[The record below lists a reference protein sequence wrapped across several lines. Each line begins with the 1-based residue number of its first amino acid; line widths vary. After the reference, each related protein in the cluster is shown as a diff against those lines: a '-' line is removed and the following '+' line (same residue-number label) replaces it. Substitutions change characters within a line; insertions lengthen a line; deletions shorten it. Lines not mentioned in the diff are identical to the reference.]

1 MAKRK
6 GVNKSKTVLEYWNQH
21 PKATAAEVAEALTK
35 QGIDITVNYIYTIR
49 AKSRKPAEKK
59 AAPQGA
65 AKAASQPATA
75 QAPVAA
81 AAAPE
86 KRTEPAGTITLQHIK
101 AVAQTVKA
109 MGGFDRLNELVSLIK
124 EVGGL
129 RRFKELLEAIAVAE
143 ADAVES

>member
-1 MAKRK
+1 MAKKK
-6 GVNKSKTVLEYWNQH
+6 GVNKFKTVLDYWHQH

-49 AKSRKPAEKK
+49 AKSRKPAEQK
-59 AAPQGA
+59 AAPQVA

-75 QAPVAA
+75 QPVAP
-81 AAAPE
+81 APE

-109 MGGFDRLNELVSLIK
+109 MGGFDRLNELVAVIR

-129 RRFKELLEAIAVAE
+129 RRFKELLEAIAVTE
-143 ADAVES
+143 AS

>member
-1 MAKRK
+1 MGKKRK
-6 GVNKSKTVLEYWNQH
+6 VNKFKTVLDYWHQH

-65 AKAASQPATA
+65 AKAASQPA
-75 QAPVAA
+75 AA
-81 AAAPE
+81 ATPKAPE
-86 KRTEPAGTITLQHIK
+86 KRAEPAGTITLQHIK

-129 RRFKELLEAIAVAE
+129 RRFKDLVDAIMAN
-143 ADAVES
+143 ESS

>member
-6 GVNKSKTVLEYWNQH
+6 GVNKFKTVLEYWNQH

-65 AKAASQPATA
+65 AKAASQPAIA
-75 QAPVAA
+75 QAPATAA
-81 AAAPE
+81 PKAPE
-86 KRTEPAGTITLQHIK
+86 KRAEPAGTITLQHIK

-129 RRFKELLEAIAVAE
+129 RRFKDLVDAIMAS
-143 ADAVES
+143 ESS